1 MRSSRNLFAYPF
13 EFPIETSNAFSQID
27 DVAIRAFSAECN
39 RAAPDNPVF
48 ANRGDYDLIKIGEY
62 YESSGTIISCDPVVL
77 VHGRDVARAE

>member
-1 MRSSRNLFAYPF
+1 MIIAVVKDSLVESYNVPLF
-13 EFPIETSNAFSQID
+13 FPNSA
-27 DVAIRAFSAECN
+27 VAIRAFSAECN

-62 YESSGTIISCDPVVL
+62 YEASGTIISCDPVVL